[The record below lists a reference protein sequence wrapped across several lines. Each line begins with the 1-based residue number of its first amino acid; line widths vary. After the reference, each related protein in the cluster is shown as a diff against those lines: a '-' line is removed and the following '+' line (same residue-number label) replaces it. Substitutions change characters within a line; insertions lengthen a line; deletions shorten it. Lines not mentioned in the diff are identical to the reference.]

1 MSNKLF
7 FPYRQPHPSPQET
20 GVMLIFFSKK
30 REAFS
35 HSNQFYN
42 AYFFFASA
50 LYGFKPPIIYDIL
63 FVWYMSQ

>member
-7 FPYRQPHPSPQET
+7 FPYGQPHHPLTPRQW
-20 GVMLIFFSKK
+20 GNVNFKK

-50 LYGFKPPIIYDIL
+50 LYGFKPPIIYDML
-63 FVWYMSQ
+63 FV

>member
-7 FPYRQPHPSPQET
+7 SLQTAPPLTPGDWGNVNS
-20 GVMLIFFSKK
+20 FSKK

-63 FVWYMSQ
+63 FVCYMSQ

>member
-7 FPYRQPHPSPQET
+7 SLQTAPPLTPGDR
-20 GVMLIFFSKK
+20 GNVIIFFSKK